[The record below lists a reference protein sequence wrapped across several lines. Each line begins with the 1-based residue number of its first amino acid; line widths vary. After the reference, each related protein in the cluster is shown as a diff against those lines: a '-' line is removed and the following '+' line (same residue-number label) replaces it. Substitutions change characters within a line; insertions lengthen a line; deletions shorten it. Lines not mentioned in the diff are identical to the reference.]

1 MDAAVSA
8 NSNLNIPGARGGYS
22 REGMQPFRLE
32 LLDNIIPFV
41 EENFRVKKG
50 PENRA
55 MCGLSMGGGQAFYIG
70 LNEPGVFSYVG
81 HFSSGIFGGIAGSS
95 SMDFEQAVPGMI
107 SDPSG
112 FNMAHKVYYVSCGEQ
127 DPRIGP
133 TTEAVERMREA
144 GIEVVFETY
153 PGDHEWQVWRKSFY
167 SFAQKL
173 FK

>member
-1 MDAAVSA
+1 
-8 NSNLNIPGARGGYS
+8 
-22 REGMQPFRLE
+22 
-32 LLDNIIPFV
+32 
-41 EENFRVKKG
+41 
-50 PENRA
+50 
-55 MCGLSMGGGQAFYIG
+55 
-70 LNEPGVFSYVG
+70 
-81 HFSSGIFGGIAGSS
+81 
-95 SMDFEQAVPGMI
+95 MI
-107 SDPSG
+107 SDPAG
-112 FNMAHKVYYVSCGEQ
+112 FNRTHKVYYVSCGEQ